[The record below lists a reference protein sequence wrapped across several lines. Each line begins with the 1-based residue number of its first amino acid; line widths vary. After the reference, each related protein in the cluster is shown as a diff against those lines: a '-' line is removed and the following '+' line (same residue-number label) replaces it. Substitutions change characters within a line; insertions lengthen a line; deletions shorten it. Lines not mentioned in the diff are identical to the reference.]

1 MNSKQIL
8 FFHQIVCTLCAMQEL
23 EKVTNQFK
31 NEKAAHDMLKGKYK
45 EVSI

>member
-1 MNSKQIL
+1 
-8 FFHQIVCTLCAMQEL
+8 MQEL

-45 EVSI
+45 EVSISMHVQDQA